1 MMLFQFVDDNGQ
13 RLWRLLLLILLIHFH
28 NNIRDRHP
36 SLVQPLDSPWR
47 KLYQSADPVSFL
59 HMVGLTRPTFATL
72 LDYLF
77 DLEDFVRRRRC
88 GRPWLLG
95 PEGCLGLLLFY
106 LGSTINYK
114 HLCMLFGITPSVCSH
129 VINTMLN
136 KVVRRLR
143 SHPIAQVKYP
153 DATTKMREFPD
164 MVQEIEPLVSDIIG
178 FMDGVSFPA
187 ECPRCGIILIIR

>member
-59 HMVGLTRPTFATL
+59 HMVGLTRPTFAML

-77 DLEDFVRRRRC
+77 DLEDFVRRRRR
-88 GRPWLLG
+88 GRPRLLG
-95 PEGCLGLLLFY
+95 SEGCLGLFLFY

-114 HLCMLFGITPSVCSH
+114 HLCMFFWNNSVSLQPCD
-129 VINTMLN
+129 
-136 KVVRRLR
+136 KYD
-143 SHPIAQVKYP
+143 AQ
-153 DATTKMREFPD
+153 
-164 MVQEIEPLVSDIIG
+164 
-178 FMDGVSFPA
+178 
-187 ECPRCGIILIIR
+187 

>member
-1 MMLFQFVDDNGQ
+1 
-13 RLWRLLLLILLIHFH
+13 LIHFH
-28 NNIRDRHP
+28 HNIRDRHILLRP
-36 SLVQPLDSPWR
+36 ALVQPLDSPWT

-59 HMVGLTRPTFATL
+59 HMTGLTRPTFATL

-77 DLEDFVRRRRC
+77 DLEVEDFVRRRQR
-88 GRPWLLG
+88 GRPQLLG

-129 VINTMLN
+129 VINMMLN

-143 SHPIAQVKYP
+143 SHPIAQVKFP
-153 DATTKMREFPD
+153 DATKMREFPD
-164 MVQEIEPLVSDIIG
+164 MVQEREPLVSNIIG

-187 ECPRCGIILIIR
+187 ECPWRGGILIVR